1 MRLCNSE
8 HMTIESFGSWSILH
22 HPEATRMIA
31 SSMLLKSPNISTRKN
46 VIVSLGHCL
55 SQCDSYFE
63 LVTIH
68 ASIILIAMIN
78 KQRLDLQVDFLN

>member
-31 SSMLLKSPNISTRKN
+31 VQCFLNLQILVPGRMLL
-46 VIVSLGHCL
+46 
-55 SQCDSYFE
+55 
-63 LVTIH
+63 
-68 ASIILIAMIN
+68 
-78 KQRLDLQVDFLN
+78 